1 MQMGPGVSTDGS
13 VLWTPDKKHQEIFNL
28 KLSGDLIPKGK
39 FDPDAIDMS
48 IKDKKPTITKSSLDN
63 NSKDKFL
70 FNEENLAPTNSIP
83 LHTSIND
90 RDTSKLTDRER
101 RRLEE
106 KNKHKDKQIELLNQ
120 EIKSAHSKHLDM
132 RTEEA
137 LSIRDSYDKNGSK
150 REQNE
155 NMSILQQ
162 KYDNKVEDVK
172 DYYKQKI
179 SRLEKELR
187 RNRSG
192 SPSDPR
198 DTKPPPHASQ
208 LPYSANYLAD
218 PSLYHPSFYPPDDRS
233 RLIGQSRYIDED
245 LKILPPPPHIPLELP
260 TTFDLSR
267 DDEIAFVKL
276 GIKDEILKHDSLN
289 KPDIEIEMKNPLQAS
304 EFVFRFIAFKPPLA
318 MPFGQTVPRRMYFRF
333 NFFTFP
339 EKKTTECELKD
350 PVGGSEMTREL
361 IPGQQYLLERV
372 GKAQLSEF
380 RSVEAEFTIDKSI
393 SKIYD
398 ENLQFYE
405 YLLEREVSID
415 IFDADSHLHYGTCR
429 VNLSSMLKQT
439 RSGVVRA
446 KNCEIASF
454 ESSNRSITGA
464 VNMGHLQILMSHQ
477 GKRES
482 EVSNLNAEKA
492 VDDNDFLEDR
502 KQPSQKH
509 KYNKKV
515 RSKPINALFE
525 EYIANKPDDMYE
537 KVIEEQ
543 FNIEEEE
550 SEDIRK
556 KMRIE
561 RIKQFKLKQKVL
573 VDYEQRIQNS
583 HRPEEVI
590 NLVADP
596 SKPEWMKNQSLRQI
610 ETLRDYTKPH
620 IIEKVLKD
628 HIKSLKQLYIVP
640 GTPSF
645 FKYNLKNPFTSR
657 TVFTIN
663 IIDQDK
669 LYLGEHKEF
678 KLVNNHNFEWEFWHS
693 RRK

>member
-1 MQMGPGVSTDGS
+1 MGPGVSTDGS